1 MIDVND
7 LQNLNKI
14 VLFTYT
20 YIIGPIQ
27 FAYFAKKKGKNPW
40 ITYFTCLILT
50 PYIGAILLFY
60 SNFFD
65 DMKKKREQ
73 KNKPKN

>member
-1 MIDVND
+1 MINIDD

-14 VLFTYT
+14 ILFAYT

-50 PYIGAILLFY
+50 PYIGGVILFY
-60 SNFFD
+60 TSFFD
-65 DMKKKREQ
+65 NMKKKNE
-73 KNKPKN
+73 KKKME